1 VNDLSDP
8 DHPHLNI
15 RRMELGDV
23 LQVHALDVASFSLP
37 WPERSFR
44 YEVQENP
51 NSRPWVAELDGR
63 IVGMMVIWII
73 VDEAH
78 VGTIAVAQEYRHQ
91 GIGRRLLA
99 HGLLAARRE
108 GMIASLLEVR
118 RSNLAA
124 QQLYEQFGFTIVG
137 IRPRYYRDS
146 NEDAVLMNLAN
157 LQDEHTRLWLKAAE
171 EE

>member
-1 VNDLSDP
+1 VNDVP
-8 DHPHLNI
+8 EPEPHLVI
-15 RRMELGDV
+15 RRMELEDV
-23 LQVHALDVASFSLP
+23 TRVHALDTASFSLP

-44 YEVQENP
+44 YEVQDNP
-51 NSRPWVAELDGR
+51 NSRPWVAELGGQL
-63 IVGMMVIWII
+63 VGMMVIWII

-78 VGTIAVAQEYRHQ
+78 VGTIAVERDFRNR

-108 GMIASLLEVR
+108 GMTASLLEVR

-124 QQLYEQFGFTIVG
+124 QHLYEEFGFTIAG
-137 IRPRYYRDS
+137 IRPRYYRDN
-146 NEDAVLMNLAN
+146 NEDAVLMNLVD
-157 LQDEHTRLWLKAAE
+157 LQAESTRLRLEAAE